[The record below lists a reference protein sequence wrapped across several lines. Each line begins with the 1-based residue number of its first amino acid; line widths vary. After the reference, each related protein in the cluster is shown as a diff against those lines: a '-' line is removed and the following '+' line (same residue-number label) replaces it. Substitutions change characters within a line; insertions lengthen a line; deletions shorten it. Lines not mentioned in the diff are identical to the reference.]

1 MDVWGFHNPV
11 GLATLIK
18 RELVRTYKVIN
29 QVVWPPII
37 TTVLYVLVFGLGLG
51 SRVQNIGGVPYA
63 AYLIPGLIMLQVIDQ
78 TYGESS
84 SSVFQGRFMSS
95 IQELLVAPLSAA
107 ELVTGFIVSS
117 ILRAL
122 AIALLILAVGFLM
135 VHTLPENWALY
146 FLMILLVAAL
156 FGGIG
161 IIFGLLAEKFD
172 HIAVFTTFVIT
183 PLVFVGGVFT
193 SMQFLPPL
201 VRRLS
206 LFNPMFYMIDA
217 FRYAFTGRSDVPL
230 GLSIGIVSTLALL
243 AVGIALRMTALG
255 YKLRV

>member
-51 SRVQNIGGVPYA
+51 SRVQDIAGVPYA

-230 GLSIGIVSTLALL
+230 WLSIGIVSALALL
-243 AVGIALRMTALG
+243 AVGTALRMTALG

>member
-1 MDVWGFHNPV
+1 MDVWGFRNPV

-18 RELVRTYKVIN
+18 RELVRTYKVLN

-37 TTVLYVLVFGLGLG
+37 TTILYVLVFGLGLG

-63 AYLIPGLIMLQVIDQ
+63 TYLIPGLIMLQVIDQ

-122 AIALLILAVGFLM
+122 AIALLILGVGFLM
-135 VHTLPENWALY
+135 VRTLPQDWALY

-230 GLSIGIVSTLALL
+230 GLSVGIVSALALL
-243 AVGIALRMTALG
+243 ALGTALRMTALG

>member
-51 SRVQNIGGVPYA
+51 SRVQDIAGVPYA

-230 GLSIGIVSTLALL
+230 WLSIGIVSALALL
-243 AVGIALRMTALG
+243 AVGTALRMTAIG

>member
-1 MDVWGFHNPV
+1 
-11 GLATLIK
+11 
-18 RELVRTYKVIN
+18 VIN

-37 TTVLYVLVFGLGLG
+37 TTILYVLVFGLGLG

-107 ELVTGFIVSS
+107 EIVTGFIVSS

-122 AIALLILAVGFLM
+122 AIALLILGVGFMM
-135 VHTLPENWALY
+135 VRTLPQDWALY
-146 FLMILLVAAL
+146 FLMVVLVAAL

-161 IIFGLLAEKFD
+161 IVFGLLAEKFD

-217 FRYAFTGRSDVPL
+217 FRYAFTGQSDVPL
-230 GLSIGIVSTLALL
+230 GLSVGIVSALTLL
-243 AVGIALRMTALG
+243 AVGTALRMTALG